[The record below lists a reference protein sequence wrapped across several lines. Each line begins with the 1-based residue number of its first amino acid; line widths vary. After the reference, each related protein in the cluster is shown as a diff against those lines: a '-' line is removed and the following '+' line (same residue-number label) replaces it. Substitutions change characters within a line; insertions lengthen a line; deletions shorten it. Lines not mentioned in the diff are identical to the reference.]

1 MFVLTFPVDAVLAP
15 WSSWY
20 VGEVVFSD
28 LGHRWHTWV
37 SKSTWTFGLLLSVM
51 LDGIV
56 GRNVSVS

>member
-1 MFVLTFPVDAVLAP
+1 
-15 WSSWY
+15 